1 LQDLLQYG
9 VNVKQI
15 GLITSDQDRKSGQY
29 NFIKFAKPYYS
40 DIESMVLDADG
51 NFTKAGCYYAIV
63 GFDGGDMNPTRDHLI
78 LLTLD

>member
-1 LQDLLQYG
+1 LLQYG
-9 VNVKQI
+9 VNVKQV
-15 GLITSDQDRKSGQY
+15 GLITKDSDRNSVQY

-40 DIESMVLDADG
+40 GIESMVLDANG